1 MDATFQCTDYF
12 ISFLLNLFLFLYD
25 ISTLSESMIVPLK
38 LGMIGLIIV
47 GSIYFILLDELI
59 MGCAQRRIGPFNLGG
74 YGFLSSLINGCNLII
89 SQFLV
94 PKAHF
99 HFGLQSF
106 PIFFFLFSLQ
116 NYILLYP
123 FFLVDIY
130 LSLIILF
137 WLMGLSIVLI
147 IFSAF
152 SSCSKYSML
161 GCIRIISQ
169 LISFELIWTTIILIF
184 IWSWNE
190 LSIAIYWLII
200 PLSLLVRYSFLIN
213 CLWLVC
219 YWLIFNHHLF
229 AIFFF
234 ICILGESN
242 RVPYDLPEAES
253 ELVAGF
259 ITEYSPII
267 FSLILLTEYLNIIA
281 VSFWIMILFSL
292 NYDCF
297 IFFLFFVCLIRTTL
311 NRLKFDE
318 LMTNAW
324 IVILP
329 VISSLLLI
337 IVNLWIVTGVQI
349 KPWILRLRLC

>member
-1 MDATFQCTDYF
+1 
-12 ISFLLNLFLFLYD
+12 
-25 ISTLSESMIVPLK
+25 
-38 LGMIGLIIV
+38 
-47 GSIYFILLDELI
+47 

-94 PKAHF
+94 PKLHF
-99 HFGLQSF
+99 HFGFQSF
-106 PIFFFLFSLQ
+106 PIFFFLFTLQ

-130 LSLIILF
+130 LSLIILI

-161 GCIRIISQ
+161 GSIRIISQ

-190 LSIAIYWLII
+190 LSIASYWFNVILSFFIYVY
-200 PLSLLVRYSFLIN
+200 SLFTFFIMHNMTNWSLYLVYSFLFNIIYSFIFHIF
-213 CLWLVC
+213 
-219 YWLIFNHHLF
+219 YWFIFNNHLF
-229 AIFFF
+229 LIFFF
-234 ICILGESN
+234 ISVLGEGN

-259 ITEYSPII
+259 IVEYSSVI
-267 FSLILLTEYLNIIA
+267 FSLILFTEYANIIA

-292 NYDCF
+292 NYLLLM
-297 IFFLFFVCLIRTTL
+297 FFLFFICLIRTTL

-329 VISSLLLI
+329 VIFSLLLLL
-337 IVNLWIVTGVQI
+337 VL
-349 KPWILRLRLC
+349 LFFFLLY